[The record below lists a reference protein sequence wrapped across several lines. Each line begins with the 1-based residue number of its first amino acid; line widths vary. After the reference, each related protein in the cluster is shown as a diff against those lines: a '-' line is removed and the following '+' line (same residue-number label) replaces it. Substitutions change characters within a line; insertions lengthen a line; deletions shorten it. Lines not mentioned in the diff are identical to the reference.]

1 MSKSKIVVVDDFR
14 KEFLDKLKEF
24 GKVVK
29 LTDITGYNQLDD
41 VNILV
46 VRSKTKVGKD
56 LVDRMPSL
64 KCVITATHGTDHV
77 AVDYLKMK
85 SIEFC
90 NVAAQCYDVAQGV
103 LAYILAKAT
112 NLVDADRSIKKGE
125 WKKKELKGFRIKGKT
140 LGVIGC
146 GGIGREVV
154 KMASALEMNVIV
166 YDPYVDMSD
175 LNVSLDE
182 LLETSDFIT
191 VHIPLT
197 EKTRGLIGKNE
208 IKKMKTGAYIINTA
222 RGGIVD
228 EEALLSALNEGIIS
242 GAALDVYKYQPPFKN
257 EVSHKLIRNERV
269 MASPHSIGQTSE
281 AVDEKG
287 EGVIEIIRN
296 FISRNN

>member
-1 MSKSKIVVVDDFR
+1 MSEPKIVVVDDFR
-14 KEFLDKLKEF
+14 KEFLDKLKKF

-64 KCVITATHGTDHV
+64 KSVITATHGTDHV

-257 EVSHKLIRNERV
+257 EVSHKLIMNERV

-287 EGVIEIIRN
+287 EGVIEIICN
-296 FISRNN
+296 FISKNN